1 MLVNVNNKEDI
12 KKFYESQMKNNPVF
26 KDVIDRLAKL

>member
-12 KKFYESQMKNNPVF
+12 KKFYESQMKNNAVF
-26 KDVIDRLAKL
+26 KAVMDRLAKL